1 MTRRFVV
8 TALAGL
14 ALGAAVFTA
23 GSVVAP
29 ATAEAF
35 GGRYEEDWGAP
46 RHGWRPPPPPVF
58 HGYWGRRRW
67 HHPDGYGFR
76 PPPPRYGY
84 GYGHGWR

>member
-1 MTRRFVV
+1 MARRFVV

-14 ALGAAVFTA
+14 ALGAAVFAA

-29 ATAEAF
+29 APAEAF
-35 GGRYEEDWGAP
+35 GGRYEEGWGPP
-46 RHGWRPPPPPVF
+46 RHGWRPPPPVF

-67 HHPDGYGFR
+67 HHQDAYGFR